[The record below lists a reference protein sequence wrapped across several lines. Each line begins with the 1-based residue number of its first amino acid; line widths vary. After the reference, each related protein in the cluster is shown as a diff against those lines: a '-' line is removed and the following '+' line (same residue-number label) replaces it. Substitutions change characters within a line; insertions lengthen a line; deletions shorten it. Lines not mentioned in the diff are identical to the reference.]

1 MADSR
6 GHVRP
11 ALVSKADTSGA
22 LGAAWE
28 RVRFK
33 LGHGRFADDL
43 EVDAKTINR
52 AITGETLPELH
63 HALNSLLVDP
73 TALDEVIKLYGFELR
88 PSTSECG
95 NDIQTVAG
103 LSHAAGKL
111 AEALADGR
119 RDHIETLELAED
131 IRPLLPRLSAI
142 VGEADR
148 LRGPRDERGRTQ

>member
-22 LGAAWE
+22 LGAAWA

-43 EVDAKTINR
+43 DVDAKTINR
-52 AITGETLPELH
+52 AIAGETLPELH

-73 TALDEVIKLYGFELR
+73 TALDEVLHLYGFELR
-88 PSTSECG
+88 PCAALGGS
-95 NDIQTVAG
+95 DIQTVAG

-119 RDHIETLELAED
+119 RDHLETLDLADD

-148 LRGPRDERGRTQ
+148 LRGQRDAMGRA